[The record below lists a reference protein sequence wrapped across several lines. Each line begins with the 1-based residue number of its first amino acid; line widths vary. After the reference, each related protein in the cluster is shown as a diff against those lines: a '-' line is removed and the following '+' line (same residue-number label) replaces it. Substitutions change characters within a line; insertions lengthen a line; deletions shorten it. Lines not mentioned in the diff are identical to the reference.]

1 MSDAVAKLQELGLSI
16 NRPTMDVGALPSD
29 ITTLSSEQLGEK
41 FTVLTAWAD
50 YAASQ
55 LAVAQIEERA
65 AQRKLDLL
73 ENTLLVRKMGT
84 AVKGERITL
93 VKAQIATDQDVLDL
107 SQDYEDKYAYRK
119 LVEMMLANY
128 ERDIALVSRE
138 LTRRSN
144 DLRSTRKEWSPKTRF
159 GQ

>member
-1 MSDAVAKLQELGLSI
+1 MSDAVSKLQELGLSI
-16 NRPTMDVGALPSD
+16 NRPTMDVGSLPSD
-29 ITTLSSEQLGEK
+29 ITALSSEQLGEK

-50 YAASQ
+50 YAATQ
-55 LAVAQIEERA
+55 LAVAQIEERS

-107 SQDYEDKYAYRK
+107 AQDYEDKYAYRK

-144 DLRSTRKEWSPKTRF
+144 DLRSTRKEWSL
-159 GQ
+159 

>member
-1 MSDAVAKLQELGLSI
+1 MSEAVAKLNELGLTIRKPASEL
-16 NRPTMDVGALPSD
+16 GELPRD
-29 ITTLSSEQLGEK
+29 ITELSSEQLGEK
-41 FTVLTAWAD
+41 FSILTAWAD
-50 YAASQ
+50 YAASL
-55 LAVAQIEERA
+55 LAIAQIEERS

-93 VKAQIATDQDVLDL
+93 VKAQINLDQDVQDL
-107 SQDYEDKYAYRK
+107 SQLYEDKYAYRK
-119 LVEMMLANY
+119 LVEMMLGNY

-144 DLRSTRKEWSPKTRF
+144 DLRSTRKEWSV
-159 GQ
+159 

>member
-1 MSDAVAKLQELGLSI
+1 MSYALTKLSELGLSI
-16 NRPTMDVGALPSD
+16 QKPTMSVGNLPAD
-29 ITTLSSEQLGEK
+29 ITLLSSEQLGEK

-50 YAASQ
+50 YASTQ
-55 LAVAQIEERA
+55 LAIAQIEERS

-73 ENTLLVRKMGT
+73 ENKLLVQRMGT

-93 VKAQIATDQDVLDL
+93 VKAEIAVDETVQGLAM
-107 SQDYEDKYAYRK
+107 DYEEKYAYRK

-144 DLRSTRKEWSPKTRF
+144 DLRSTRKEWSV
-159 GQ
+159 